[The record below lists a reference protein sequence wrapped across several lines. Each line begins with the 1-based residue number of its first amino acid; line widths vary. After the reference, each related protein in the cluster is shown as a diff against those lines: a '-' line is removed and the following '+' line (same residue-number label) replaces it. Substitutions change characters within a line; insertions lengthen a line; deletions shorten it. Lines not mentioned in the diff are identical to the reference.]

1 MIMTSPQLRRRCD
14 NAANF
19 PPPAAAPPARA
30 TTAVLPARGGVLV
43 AGLILGFVLGSL
55 ATLSVMIGGDGV
67 GVGVGVSVSVPAAAR
82 RWPDAPPPPP
92 RADETAGGGGGGLS
106 SSHSSPSASSS
117 CAWHPSGDGCAF
129 SSDYPLEWADP
140 IFRRHRLYDSHPE
153 CCRGAFM
160 REDCEMVD
168 AACGVGVG
176 GVRRNIAGDAGSIG
190 NPPPSSSSSSPSSL
204 LSSSSAL
211 YSFVDGI
218 VPESLRARYAP
229 EALAFPVTESMLR
242 RSRPVIGNNHRLHA
256 YLRKL
261 HSGKCTTVLFMGGS
275 VTRGE

>member
-1 MIMTSPQLRRRCD
+1 
-14 NAANF
+14 
-19 PPPAAAPPARA
+19 
-30 TTAVLPARGGVLV
+30 
-43 AGLILGFVLGSL
+43 
-55 ATLSVMIGGDGV
+55 
-67 GVGVGVSVSVPAAAR
+67 
-82 RWPDAPPPPP
+82 
-92 RADETAGGGGGGLS
+92 
-106 SSHSSPSASSS
+106 
-117 CAWHPSGDGCAF
+117 
-129 SSDYPLEWADP
+129 
-140 IFRRHRLYDSHPE
+140 
-153 CCRGAFM
+153 M

-176 GVRRNIAGDAGSIG
+176 GVRRNIAGVAGSIG
-190 NPPPSSSSSSPSSL
+190 NPSSSSS
-204 LSSSSAL
+204 SSSSAL

>member
-1 MIMTSPQLRRRCD
+1 MIMTSPQLRRRGD

-55 ATLSVMIGGDGV
+55 ATLSVMIGGDG
-67 GVGVGVSVSVPAAAR
+67 VSVPAAAR

-176 GVRRNIAGDAGSIG
+176 GVRRNIAGVAGSIG
-190 NPPPSSSSSSPSSL
+190 NPSSSSS
-204 LSSSSAL
+204 SSSSAL

>member
-1 MIMTSPQLRRRCD
+1 MIMTSPQLRRRGD

-19 PPPAAAPPARA
+19 PPPAAAPPAKA
-30 TTAVLPARGGVLV
+30 TKAVLPARGGLFV
-43 AGLILGFVLGSL
+43 AGLILGFVLGSF
-55 ATLSVMIGGDGV
+55 ATLSVMIGGVGV
-67 GVGVGVSVSVPAAAR
+67 GVGVGVPAAAR

-129 SSDYPLEWADP
+129 SSDYPPEWADP

-168 AACGVGVG
+168 AACGVG
-176 GVRRNIAGDAGSIG
+176 GVRPNVAGDAGSIG
-190 NPPPSSSSSSPSSL
+190 NPPPPPPPSSSS
-204 LSSSSAL
+204 SSSSAL